1 MILLNYTSLDGLLPH
16 SAVRLFLQNLPL
28 NKAQSLSRLVD
39 DKQRTASI
47 LGLVL
52 LKNAVQ
58 QLDIRDFSYHQ
69 LNFSPNRK
77 PSSST
82 NIEFNITHSDNV
94 VACAVSQKSAL
105 GIDSETMEHNHNP
118 LLRHVFNE
126 TELQQIDDGTQNF
139 FNLWVKKEA
148 VAKAIGCGVTG
159 MKHIQVDQHTA
170 HYQNQLWYLHQ
181 LALHDNDVS
190 YLACKQP
197 VPDVKAH
204 HYSFSDCLNLCTIK
218 NVLSQSHG

>member
-47 LGLVL
+47 LGMVL
-52 LKNAVQ
+52 LKSALQ
-58 QLDIRDFSYHQ
+58 QLGIRDFSYHQ
-69 LNFSPNRK
+69 LNFSPNQK

-105 GIDSETMEHNHNP
+105 GIDSETMKHNHKP

-126 TELQQIDDGTQNF
+126 PELHQIDDGTKNF
-139 FNLWVKKEA
+139 FDLWVKKEA

-159 MKHIQVDQHTA
+159 MKHIQVNQHTA
-170 HYQNQLWYLHQ
+170 HYQNQLWYLHELDLQ
-181 LALHDNDVS
+181 DKDVS

-197 VPDVKAH
+197 DPDIKAQYH
-204 HYSFSDCLNLCTIK
+204 SFIDCLNHCTRK
-218 NVLSQSHG
+218 NELSHCHG